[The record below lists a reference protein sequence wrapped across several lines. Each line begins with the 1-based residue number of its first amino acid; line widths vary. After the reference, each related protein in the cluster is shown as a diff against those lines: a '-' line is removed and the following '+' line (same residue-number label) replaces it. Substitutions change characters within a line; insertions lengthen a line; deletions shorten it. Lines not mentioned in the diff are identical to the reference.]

1 MDKHE
6 NLNLNE
12 SLDKDDAQGNIEESK
27 TEKSETQELQAN
39 KSDTSL
45 VKNEELTKVEES
57 ENIKNEEEFVLLP
70 DYDDSENIDSS
81 EYDDEDDMGSSDEEE
96 GALVDYSTQSK
107 EELLN
112 ALKQLLREKPVN
124 SIKRDVEEIKKQ
136 YYRLRNN
143 EVESIKRKFIA
154 TGEDEINFEIPKDTD
169 EAYLKELLEDYRKL
183 KSDYLEALEQVK
195 YDNLA
200 RKKEIIDK
208 IGILANGEE
217 SLNNTFNEF
226 KDLQRQWNEIG
237 PVPHSESKDLWHSFN
252 LQVERFYD
260 YIKINNELR
269 DLDFKKNLEFKVELC
284 EKSESLL
291 LEANIVEAYKKLQ
304 DFHNLW
310 RETGPVTLKNRE
322 EIWERFQ
329 VITRE
334 INKRHQEHFIKIKE
348 EREMNLKQKE
358 VLCEHAEALA
368 KQERRTI
375 KDWNEQTRQI
385 LDFQKMW
392 KTIGMVPSS
401 VNTPV
406 YNRFRAACNK
416 FFEEKKDYFLKIREE
431 QNNNLQLKTD
441 LCIQAESMQDSTD
454 WKKTTDT
461 FLSLQK
467 KWKTIGPVP
476 QKQNEYIWKRFRK
489 ACNHFFE
496 AKSEFFKNRQ
506 LELND
511 NLKAKEKLIAE
522 IKAYEP
528 SKDHSENVQKI
539 KEFQNKWTEI
549 GFVAFRDKENLQ
561 KDYREAIDF
570 LYKKLNMSKDVVDLT
585 KYRERMELF
594 GEGRELEKLR
604 KERSFIL
611 QKMKAIESD
620 ITLWENNL
628 SFFSGS
634 AGDLLK
640 DVNKKLEKAREE
652 LENLAEKKKI
662 IDLTER
668 TIKNETKKEN
678 EKND

>member
-12 SLDKDDAQGNIEESK
+12 NLDKDIAQGNIEESK
-27 TEKSETQELQAN
+27 AEKSETPELQTN
-39 KSDTSL
+39 ESDDNIID
-45 VKNEELTKVEES
+45 NEESTKVDEPKS
-57 ENIKNEEEFVLLP
+57 KNNQEEFVLLP

-81 EYDDEDDMGSSDEEE
+81 DDDNDDDIESSNDEDVL
-96 GALVDYSTQSK
+96 AVDYSNLSK
-107 EELLN
+107 EDLLN
-112 ALKQLLREKPVN
+112 TLKQLLREKPVN
-124 SIKRDVEEIKKQ
+124 RIKRDVEEIKKH

-143 EVESIKRKFIA
+143 EVEAIKRKFID

-183 KSDYLEALEQVK
+183 KTEYLEALEQVK
-195 YDNLA
+195 LDNLA
-200 RKKEIIDK
+200 RKKEIIEK

-226 KDLQRQWNEIG
+226 KDLQKQWNDIG

-269 DLDFKKNLEFKVELC
+269 DLDFRKNLEFKVELC
-284 EKSESLL
+284 EKAESLL
-291 LEANIVEAYKKLQ
+291 LESSIVEAYKKLQ
-304 DFHNLW
+304 DLHNLW
-310 RETGPVTLKNRE
+310 RETGPVPLKDRE

-348 EREMNLKQKE
+348 EREMNLRQKE
-358 VLCEHAEALA
+358 VLCEHAESLA
-368 KQERRTI
+368 KQERKSI

-406 YNRFRAACNK
+406 YNRFRTACNK
-416 FFEEKKDYFLKIREE
+416 FFEEKKEYFLKIREE

-441 LCIQAESMQDSTD
+441 LCVQAESMQDSTD
-454 WKKTTDT
+454 WKKTTDA

-476 QKQNEYIWKRFRK
+476 QKQNEIIWKRFRK

-496 AKSEFFKNRQ
+496 AKSDFFKNRQ

-511 NLKAKEKLIAE
+511 NLEAKEKLIAE
-522 IKAYEP
+522 IKSYEP

-549 GFVAFRDKENLQ
+549 GFVAFREKEKLQ
-561 KDYREAIDF
+561 KEYRDAIDF

-640 DVNKKLEKAREE
+640 DVNKKLEKARLE

-668 TIKNETKKEN
+668 TIKNETKREN
-678 EKND
+678 EK